1 MEMETLVIGISVM
14 LLVYAFFLY
23 ITFRYFFG
31 NGNSKHSYL
40 NDFRKKIKEFVES
53 LGNLGKLQ
61 KQ

>member
-1 MEMETLVIGISVM
+1 MGTLAIGISVM

-31 NGNSKHSYL
+31 NENSKHSYL
-40 NDFRKKIKEFVES
+40 NDYKKKIKEFVES

>member
-23 ITFRYFFG
+23 VTFYYFLG
-31 NGNSKHSYL
+31 DRNAKHTYL
-40 NDFRKKIKEFVES
+40 NDYIKKLKEFVGTI
-53 LGNLGKLQ
+53 GNLGKLQ

>member
-23 ITFRYFFG
+23 ITFYYFLG
-31 NGNSKHSYL
+31 DRNAKHTYL
-40 NDFRKKIKEFVES
+40 NDYIKKLKEFVGTI
-53 LGNLGKLQ
+53 GNLGKLQ